1 MATLYRVN
9 EFADRAGV
17 TVRTL
22 HHYDRLGLLKP
33 SSRSGAGYRLYSERD
48 FARLQQIVTLKFIGL
63 PLKQIREL
71 LTARTFSLKTAL
83 QIQLEMVRE
92 KRRRMDLAVHAMER
106 AERELAD
113 EGEPDWQ
120 AFRKIV
126 EVIEMQN
133 DTDWTK
139 KYYSPEAQAKVESR
153 KNLWSPELQERVSK
167 EWADLVRDIEAAM
180 SEDPA
185 SPKAQALAARWSKLV
200 GEFTGGD
207 PQIGAGLKKMWG
219 DRQNWPADIQQKSS
233 PITPEVMAFIAKAMA
248 AKK

>member
-167 EWADLVRDIEAAM
+167 EWADLVHDIEAAM
-180 SEDPA
+180 GEDPA
-185 SPKAQALAARWSKLV
+185 SPKAQALVARWQKLV

-207 PQIGAGLKKMWG
+207 PQISAGLNKMWG
-219 DRQNWPADIQQKSS
+219 DRQNWPADIQQKAS
-233 PITPEVMAFIAKAMA
+233 PITPEVMAFISKAIA